1 VFTLAVYDSS
11 ENAEGYWEEKYA
23 NAITVDDVDVQIES
37 DNPDFQSLGNR
48 AMAYSIEIKAE
59 GVNGNPKVAMVQEG
73 KLFYFWLTGYLG
85 RVIDTQWE
93 AFLDFVI
100 AGSANIKD
108 DQDNYTREELFAMI
122 PGEGNLDNLLAMN
135 AGEADLPEE
144 WTFDPEEDEYLEA
157 DA

>member
-1 VFTLAVYDSS
+1 
-11 ENAEGYWEEKYA
+11 
-23 NAITVDDVDVQIES
+23 
-37 DNPDFQSLGNR
+37 
-48 AMAYSIEIKAE
+48 M
-59 GVNGNPKVAMVQEG
+59 QEG

-85 RVIDTQWE
+85 RVTDTQWE

-135 AGEADLPEE
+135 AEEADLPEI